1 MDNNVFYRYKCAGSG
16 SNIIW
21 ADIRDPDTNW
31 ILTYNKTKFSIQ
43 EIKEFLYEVADSVK
57 FYACEFDAAIE
68 LNLPFTK
75 LIKSVNEIN
84 SKTNAVV
91 FRSENSY
98 YALFLSRA
106 QTSKLMLE
114 IFETDF
120 TKAKTDFIN
129 SKITNDRNT
138 YIESCRKKIE
148 AYHG

>member
-68 LNLPFTK
+68 LNIPFNK
-75 LIKSVNEIN
+75 LIKSVDEIN
-84 SKTNAVV
+84 SRTNAVV
-91 FRSENSY
+91 FMEGNY
-98 YALFLSRA
+98 CYALFLSRD
-106 QTSKLMLE
+106 QTSQLMAE
-114 IFETDF
+114 ISETDF
-120 TKAKTDFIN
+120 TKAKLDFIN
-129 SKITNDRNT
+129 SKRTNERNQ
-138 YIESCRKKIE
+138 YIETCRKKIE
-148 AYHG
+148 AYYG